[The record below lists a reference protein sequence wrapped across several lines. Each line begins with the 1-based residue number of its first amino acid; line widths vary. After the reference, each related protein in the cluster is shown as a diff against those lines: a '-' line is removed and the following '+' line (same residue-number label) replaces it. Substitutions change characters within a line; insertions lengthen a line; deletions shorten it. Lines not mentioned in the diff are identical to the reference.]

1 MIFLNSNI
9 DIPERKKGMVRVM
22 LIHCFRAALLI
33 LFSIGLVTH
42 VSANSQKTM
51 PAQVQLKINWDI
63 DDDYINRKGSFSMQ
77 VGGTLNLN
85 PLSAQTA
92 AGKAITPVSL
102 QYSSENLAGSYNY
115 QETITE
121 NESKSCSSAML
132 STHEG
137 SGMISTSRGRM
148 QVQRIKHLASAYLDK
163 LNPIQKQFLAQMP
176 GQELLV
182 DFYDF
187 GCIAPGRFIVSGQS
201 RGGDCKYKNSEKKIS
216 LGTIS
221 LGFKIPSSG
230 MMKGSRNWQANP
242 KTFESIFNVGLS
254 DLPDEM
260 ELPSYKPS
268 NSPGGDVSYSV
279 TWAFGDAAL
288 KPLKCE
294 VSTVSFKYDSQN
306 DRSLQLWN
314 HGLSPWHVEAPEW
327 TSDGVNEPAAF
338 VLDHLFRVKAV
349 FDCPRPVKSAKIRV
363 NEKVLLGRG
372 FGGELTQI
380 GDLTISGRQISG
392 EFVIKTPQKK
402 IGTHQIIW
410 QWEGDVEFEDEPGK
424 INVKFGESEHTIYI
438 VGGIPT
444 GNALA
449 YKHAVK
455 LGCKW
460 AEGTKGGDE
469 TFGKIWSNFWN
480 IPAPHGGTLS
490 YEHGKGFIGTT
501 NALLHNSMGVCGAWA
516 DFLKD
521 TVGIHGIKISKIGIY
536 PINAG
541 ISIPG
546 EISFDTIVV
555 KKDAPA
561 QGNSDPCRVF
571 TEHVINKYN
580 GNYYDPSY
588 KYDGAGNLSDY
599 ENKLFIGYCRIPE
612 VLGLIPEKSKEMCP
626 QVAYPNERPNEA
638 EFADCLLEIDD
649 ETACVPNRY
658 DRCEVDEFEL

>member
-1 MIFLNSNI
+1 MMPLHF
-9 DIPERKKGMVRVM
+9 
-22 LIHCFRAALLI
+22 FRAVLLI
-33 LFSIGLVTH
+33 LFSTGLVSH

-85 PLSAQTA
+85 PLSVQTA
-92 AGKAITPVSL
+92 GGKAITPVSL
-102 QYSSENLAGSYNY
+102 QYFSENLAGSYNY

-121 NESKSCSSAML
+121 NESKNCSSAMI

-148 QVQRIKHLASAYLDK
+148 RVQRIKHLASAYLDK
-163 LNPIQKQFLAQMP
+163 LNPTQKQFLAQMP
-176 GQELLV
+176 GQEFLV

-187 GCIAPGRFIVSGQS
+187 GCVAPGRFVVTGQS
-201 RGGDCKYKNSEKKIS
+201 RGGDCKYENSEKKIS
-216 LGTIS
+216 LGTVS

-242 KTFESIFNVGLS
+242 KTFESIFNIGLS
-254 DLPDEM
+254 DLPNEM
-260 ELPSYKPS
+260 GLPSYKPL
-268 NSPGGDVSYSV
+268 NSSGGDVSYSV

-294 VSTVSFKYDSQN
+294 VRTVSFKYDSQN
-306 DRSLQLWN
+306 KKSLQLWN
-314 HGLSPWHVEAPEW
+314 HGLNAWLVEAPEW

-338 VLDHLFRVKAV
+338 VRDYPFRMKAV
-349 FDCPRPVKSAKIRV
+349 FDCPRPVKAAEIRAR
-363 NEKVLLGRG
+363 EISDSGSI
-372 FGGELTQI
+372 FGGELSQV
-380 GDLTISGRQISG
+380 GDLTISGKQISG
-392 EFVIKTPQKK
+392 EFAISKPKQK
-402 IGTHQIIW
+402 IGTHEVH
-410 QWEGDVEFEDEPGK
+410 WEWDGNIEFEDEPGK
-424 INVKFGESEHTIYI
+424 INVKFGESKHIIYI

-444 GNALA
+444 ENARA

-469 TFGKIWSNFWN
+469 TFEQIWSNFWN
-480 IPAPHGGTLS
+480 IPAPNGGTLS
-490 YEHGKGFIGTT
+490 YKHGMGYKGTT
-501 NALLHNSMGVCGAWA
+501 NALLENSKGVCGAWA

-521 TVGIHGIKISKIGIY
+521 TVGIHGINVSKIGIY

-588 KYDGAGNLSDY
+588 KYDGAGNISDY

-612 VLGLIPEKSKEMCP
+612 VLDLIPEKSKEMCP
-626 QVAYPNERPNEA
+626 QVAHPNGRPNDA
-638 EFADCLLEIDD
+638 ELADCLLEIDD

-658 DRCEVDEFEL
+658 DLCEVYELPEL